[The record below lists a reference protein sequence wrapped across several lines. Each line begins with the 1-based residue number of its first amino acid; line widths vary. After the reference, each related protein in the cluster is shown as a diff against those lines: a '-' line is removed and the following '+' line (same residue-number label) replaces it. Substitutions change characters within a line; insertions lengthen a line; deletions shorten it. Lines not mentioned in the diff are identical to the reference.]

1 MELYVSVTKSQI
13 VSSISSQ
20 EEALALIKMMDE
32 EQADWD
38 FTKQVADHFI
48 ELMSK
53 YFEHSKEYKEYLKG
67 FPHEY

>member
-1 MELYVSVTKSQI
+1 MELSVSVTKSQI

-20 EEALALIKMMDE
+20 EEALALIKMIDE
-32 EQADWD
+32 ERADWD

-67 FPHEY
+67 FPHES

>member
-1 MELYVSVTKSQI
+1 MELSVTVTKSQI

-20 EEALALIKMMDE
+20 EEALALIKMIDE
-32 EQADWD
+32 EQADWE

-53 YFEHSKEYKEYLKG
+53 YFEHSKEYKDYLKG
-67 FPHEY
+67 FPHES

>member
-1 MELYVSVTKSQI
+1 MELSVSVTKSQI
-13 VSSISSQ
+13 VTSISSP
-20 EEALALIKMMDE
+20 EEALALIKMIDE

-53 YFEHSKEYKEYLKG
+53 YFEHSKEYREYLKG
-67 FPHEY
+67 FPHES

>member
-1 MELYVSVTKSQI
+1 MELSVSVTKSQI
-13 VSSISSQ
+13 VSSISSP
-20 EEALALIKMMDE
+20 EEALTLIKMIDE

-53 YFEHSKEYKEYLKG
+53 YFEHSKEYREYLKG
-67 FPHEY
+67 FPHES